1 MQSVFPPVNKIRS
14 TFDACF
20 LVKFFVSGDSKTCN
34 KNHGSKD
41 NQDLRTVSDE
51 KAQSP

>member
-1 MQSVFPPVNKIRS
+1 MQIHFPPVNKLRS

-20 LVKFFVSGDSKTCN
+20 LVKFFVSGDRKTCN
-34 KNHGSKD
+34 KNQGSKD
-41 NQDLRTVSDE
+41 HQDLRIVSDE